1 MWQSRSGVEIFL
13 RKAKQHMSQNDIN
26 ESLIKAIDELTR
38 EVKRLDNAVQRA
50 RRDSRVS
57 RRF

>member
-13 RKAKQHMSQNDIN
+13 RKAKQQMSQNDIN

-38 EVKRLDNAVQRA
+38 EVKRLNNTV
-50 RRDSRVS
+50 
-57 RRF
+57 